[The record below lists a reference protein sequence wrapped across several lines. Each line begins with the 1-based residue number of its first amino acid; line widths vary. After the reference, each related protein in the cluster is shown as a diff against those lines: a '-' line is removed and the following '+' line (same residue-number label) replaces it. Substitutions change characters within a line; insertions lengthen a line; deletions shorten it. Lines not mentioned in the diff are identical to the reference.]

1 MCGSSVARIILL
13 ILFLTVDLPALA
25 DIYRYVDKKG
35 VRHFTNIKTKS
46 QYRLFIRTARKKPQ
60 GYIKAYEG
68 IIKQAATRFGVD
80 PCLIKAVIKAESGFD
95 NHSVSHKGA
104 KGLMQLMPHT
114 ANDMEVTN
122 PFDPKENIFG
132 GTRYLSLML
141 KRFNHDKELALS
153 AYNAGPTQVETYRG
167 IPPFPETR
175 AFIKKV
181 LSYYKAYQANAGQK

>member
-1 MCGSSVARIILL
+1 MCWSSVARIILL
-13 ILFLTVDLPALA
+13 ILFLTADLPALA
-25 DIYRYVDKKG
+25 DIYRYVDKNG

-46 QYRLFIRTARKKPQ
+46 QYRLFIRSDRKKPQ
-60 GYIKAYEG
+60 GYIKTYEG

-95 NHSVSHKGA
+95 NNSVSHKGA

-122 PFDPKENIFG
+122 PFDPEENIWG

-181 LSYYKAYQANAGQK
+181 LSYYKAYRANADKK